1 METPLLIYFKE
12 GTLISAVVYQKFN
25 GSLAGVGRVLA
36 SFLKEVMM
44 TRHPPNY
51 DKDDIICTGFGHL
64 VANFIQMHK
73 EVKPAHFL
81 LLFFFFFF

>member
-51 DKDDIICTGFGHL
+51 DKDDI
-64 VANFIQMHK
+64 
-73 EVKPAHFL
+73 
-81 LLFFFFFF
+81 